1 MAMFENEQELQRQ
14 EVLGFDDI
22 VLLNI
27 HFLALCFFIC
37 LTLYIMLCSGQSEF
51 TLDKLIFGI
60 LLISKQTWV
69 RMVQYFYNTLQ
80 NV

>member
-27 HFLALCFFIC
+27 HFLALYFFIC